1 MALPSLQD
9 SVGGLS
15 AATLPSLDS
24 LRSALALRLPS
35 LFGDPERK
43 GRSGFQPGIT
53 PERQKELEWEL
64 ARKSGQFIETLGLIL
79 DTPGA
84 IARGVLAGDPGS
96 GLNFDADK
104 RVSGAELLES
114 YGITPENPYAK
125 AIAGLGAEIV
135 TDPLFW
141 ISGPTSAVSK
151 AGFAAKEAGLLKN
164 APLAY
169 MQKFGTDAA
178 ENTMRGKFVK
188 GLFDESLIPKTAG
201 NYQAVSPVGQRLA
214 QSKVTLEDVVNAASD
229 PGEALKSVVT
239 KLGRGSD
246 ALGQAEYSRLKG
258 DTLGGLFGINVGD
271 INVAFKPPGS
281 SAILDAMDALGARTR
296 FSYAGRVA
304 TGLFDKRV
312 EGAVDAGEQI
322 NALRAS
328 TLEGMYREAGQRE
341 ATRHNLLLTKVA
353 LPDQAKQLL
362 GADSLYSQQGNDML
376 VRLVEGK
383 GTATDQQILAMTPGL
398 QGWLDSWENIAN
410 RQFAER
416 KSFGLTGQKYK
427 DKYGVKYNPRYGDE
441 FEFDSA
447 ERGTGRLLYTASEGE
462 AYGRKSYLKTP
473 GGTDDLRQISLLPE
487 IIELSKPGTAMNDQ
501 QAAKTIVDWFAAK
514 YPGEPIGEMVDWT
527 NPQTNRVEKI
537 PNPQALKIA
546 RVMARRAQDLPAGT
560 PVFAAHPANT
570 QARRIINHE
579 IAKSRAAFLLEAL
592 SEAAVPGA
600 HTQQAGRFR
609 NLAQSWQEIAGKA
622 GFKMGTKG
630 LSDTA
635 VNSLRASLAKVTGTP
650 FDKVD
655 LSQFSVAEPVV
666 RRLQKIADF
675 YSEPAAQKE
684 VSGFLDGWTKL
695 FKGFVLATP
704 RRFVRDAYS
713 NAVSG
718 FLETGNASRQLSAM
732 WNASKI
738 VNGDYASAMPALRAI
753 PKYAGLGS
761 DEAIRDAFI
770 MDVGGHGVLSGL
782 QTSELLS
789 SARTGEMGQ
798 LIPGSTPI
806 SIGKGLAELVPDATT
821 PMSQRVKN
829 FWSIYG
835 VTDKYDTQNPILRA
849 SATIN
854 DTVDSVGR
862 LGTFIALMQQGV
874 DPAEA
879 AARVKR
885 ALVDY
890 QSLTLTERKWLRS
903 VFPWWAY
910 TSRIGKYAADSLM
923 TRPGGLYGQMIR
935 ASNTLQKTGEE
946 DAYIPENLRQ
956 RFAVRMPDEWTQA
969 LGIYQPDNQTYITD
983 IDLPGIDVLNL
994 IDPYGVQGTVNNLA
1008 TQSSPPIQAG
1018 MSLATGRDLFFDR
1031 PLDETTTPADRVYK
1045 ALTGS
1050 PQGLSPTAKVLAG
1063 LIPGTQVPLAV
1074 AGTLVDE
1081 RIEDPIDR
1089 GIKAGV
1095 NFLSGLKQA
1104 TVTKKY
1110 IADELARK
1118 AANELKGK
1126 AFTFSKAYIPEELLP
1141 TLTPYERD
1149 IVAYQKIKDREALRI
1164 RQQEKAREA
1173 IKAQQ
1178 PRAYQYFP

>member
-1 MALPSLQD
+1 MALPSLQG

-15 AATLPSLDS
+15 AATLPSLES
-24 LRSALALRLPS
+24 LRTALSLRLPS
-35 LFGDPERK
+35 LFGEPKK
-43 GRSGFQPGIT
+43 GGRDGFQPGIT
-53 PERQKELEWEL
+53 PERQRELEWEL

-114 YGITPENPYAK
+114 YGIKPENPYAK

-141 ISGPTSAVSK
+141 ISGPTGAVSK
-151 AGFAAKEAGLLKN
+151 AGFAAKEAGILKN

-169 MQKFGTDAA
+169 MQKYGTDAA
-178 ENTMRGKFVK
+178 EGTMRGKFVT
-188 GLFDESLIPKTAG
+188 GMFDDNFVPKTAG

-239 KLGRGSD
+239 KLGRGDD
-246 ALGQAEYSRLKG
+246 ALGQSEYARLKG

-271 INVAFKPPGS
+271 LNVAFNPPGS
-281 SAILDAMDALGARTR
+281 SRILDAMDALGARTR
-296 FSYAGRVA
+296 FSAPGRVA
-304 TGLFDKRV
+304 AGLFDKRV
-312 EGAVDAGEQI
+312 EGTVKAGDQI

-328 TLEGMYREAGQRE
+328 TLEAMYREAGQRE

-362 GADSLYSQQGNDML
+362 GADSLYSPQGNDML

-383 GTATDQQILAMTPGL
+383 GNATDQQVLAMTPGL
-398 QGWLDSWENIAN
+398 QDWLNSWESIAQK
-410 RQFAER
+410 QFAER
-416 KSFGLTGQKYK
+416 DSFGLAGGRYK

-441 FEFDSA
+441 FEFDDM
-447 ERGTGRLLYTASEGE
+447 ERGTGRMLYTASEAE
-462 AYGRKSYLKTP
+462 AYGRKPYLITP

-487 IIELSKPGTAMNDQ
+487 IIEYSKPGAKINDQ
-501 QAAKTIVDWFAAK
+501 QAAQTIMDWFAANH
-514 YPGEPIGEMVDWT
+514 PAEPIKEA
-527 NPQTNRVEKI
+527 
-537 PNPQALKIA
+537 QAIKIA
-546 RVMARRAQDLPAGT
+546 RVMARRAQDLPEGT

-592 SEAAVPGA
+592 SEAAVPGSQ
-600 HTQQAGRFR
+600 TQQAGRYR
-609 NLAQSWQEIAGKA
+609 NLGQSWQEIASKA
-622 GFKMGTKG
+622 GFKMGSAG
-630 LSDTA
+630 LDDDA
-635 VNSLRASLAKVTGTP
+635 VNAMRASLSQVTGTP
-650 FDKVD
+650 FDQID
-655 LSQFSVAEPVV
+655 LTQFSVAEPVV

-718 FLETGNASRQLSAM
+718 FLETGSATRQLSAM

-761 DEAIRDAFI
+761 DEAVRDAFI

-821 PMSQRVKN
+821 STMQRLKN
-829 FWSIYG
+829 FKSIYG
-835 VTDKYDTQNPILRA
+835 VFDKYDTQNPILRA
-849 SATIN
+849 SSTIN

-874 DPAEA
+874 DPGEA

-956 RFAVRMPDEWTQA
+956 RFAVRLPDEWTQA

-994 IDPYGVQGTVNNLA
+994 IDPYGVQGTINNLA
-1008 TQSSPPIQAG
+1008 TQTSPPIQAG

-1050 PQGLSPTAKVLAG
+1050 PQGMSPTAKVLAG
-1063 LIPGTQVPLAV
+1063 LIPGTQVPMAV
-1074 AGTLVDE
+1074 LGTLADE
-1081 RIEDPIDR
+1081 RIEDPYHR
-1089 GIKAGV
+1089 FIKAGV
-1095 NFLSGLKQA
+1095 NYASGLKEA

-1118 AANELKGK
+1118 AANELRGK
-1126 AFTFSKAYIPEELLP
+1126 AQTFSKAFIPDELVP
-1141 TLTPYERD
+1141 TLTPYEQD
-1149 IVAYQKIKDREALRI
+1149 IVAYQKIKDREALKM

-1173 IKAQQ
+1173 AKANQR
-1178 PRAYQYFP
+1178 RAYQYFP